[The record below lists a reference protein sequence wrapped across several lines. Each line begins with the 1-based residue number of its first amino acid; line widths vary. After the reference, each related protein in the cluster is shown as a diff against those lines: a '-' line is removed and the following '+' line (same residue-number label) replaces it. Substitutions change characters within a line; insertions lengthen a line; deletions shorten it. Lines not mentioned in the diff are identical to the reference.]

1 MLSVPLV
8 MVLLALAIALALVFM
23 RPERAG
29 DRSPGDDAQRAFG
42 DCERLLQLVHSLQ
55 QHRGMSTA
63 WLAGDALFESPMR
76 ARRRAVQHDIEA
88 LETTARA
95 EMALEG
101 PCITPYELALL
112 DAQWK
117 ELCAA
122 LDGSPA
128 AIGADDNLTR
138 HSLLV
143 SHVLGWLAA
152 VGNRRIAPLA
162 ASSGSGLLRTWIST
176 LPALG
181 EQLGQARAVGSAAAA
196 RGVCTAAE
204 RMRLRYLAS
213 RAESLMHQAI
223 ADTPRLPGALPATE
237 RIVRLL
243 GLLRSD
249 LLGATDRMT
258 AELYFA
264 EATAAIDAIY
274 AWMTSCEDALRGVL
288 AQQAVS
294 AG

>member
-1 MLSVPLV
+1 LLNAPFLIA
-8 MVLLALAIALALVFM
+8 LLALAIVLTLVFM
-23 RPERAG
+23 RPRRDG
-29 DRSPGDDAQRAFG
+29 DSVPDDDVRRAFA
-42 DCERLLQLVHSLQ
+42 DCERLLQLVHALQ
-55 QHRGMSTA
+55 QHRGLSTA
-63 WLAGDALFESPMR
+63 WLAGDAMFESPMR
-76 ARRRAVQHDIEA
+76 ARRRAVQHDIDGLEA
-88 LETTARA
+88 TARA

-101 PCITPYELALL
+101 PCVTPYELALL

-122 LDGSPA
+122 LDCSPV
-128 AIGADDNLTR
+128 AIDADDNLTR

-143 SHVLGWLAA
+143 SHVLGWLGAI
-152 VGNRRIAPLA
+152 GNRRIAPFAPA
-162 ASSGSGLLRTWIST
+162 AGSGLLRTWIST

-204 RMRLRYLAS
+204 RMRLMYLAS
-213 RAESLMHQAI
+213 RAEALMHQAI

-249 LLGATDRMT
+249 LLGASDRMT

-264 EATAAIDAIY
+264 EATAAIDAVY
-274 AWMTSCEDALRGVL
+274 AWMSSCQDALRGTL
-288 AQQAVS
+288 TRALS
-294 AG
+294 AH

>member
-1 MLSVPLV
+1 MLSTPFL
-8 MVLLALAIALALVFM
+8 MVLLALAIALVLVFV
-23 RPERAG
+23 RPERG
-29 DRSPGDDAQRAFG
+29 RDNSPGDDAQRAFG
-42 DCERLLQLVHSLQ
+42 DCERLLRLIHALQ

-76 ARRRAVQHDIEA
+76 ARRRAVQHDIDA
-88 LETTARA
+88 LDAIARV
-95 EMALEG
+95 ERALEG

-122 LDGSPA
+122 LDRSPA

-143 SHVLGWLAA
+143 SHVLGWLATI
-152 VGNRRIAPLA
+152 GNHRIAPFA
-162 ASSGSGLLRTWIST
+162 TPAGSGLLRTWIST

-196 RGVCTAAE
+196 RGACTAAE
-204 RMRLRYLAS
+204 RMRLMYLAS

-264 EATAAIDAIY
+264 EATAAIDAVY
-274 AWMTSCEDALRGVL
+274 AWMSSCEDALRGVL

>member
-1 MLSVPLV
+1 MPLV

-29 DRSPGDDAQRAFG
+29 DSSPGDDAQRAFG

-76 ARRRAVQHDIEA
+76 ARRRAVQHDIDA
-88 LETTARA
+88 LESTARA

-101 PCITPYELALL
+101 PCVTPYELALL

-117 ELCAA
+117 ELCGA
-122 LDGSPA
+122 LDCSPP
-128 AIGADDNLTR
+128 AIGAEDNLTR

-152 VGNRRIAPLA
+152 VGNRRIAPFA
-162 ASSGSGLLRTWIST
+162 ASGSGLLRTWIST

-204 RMRLRYLAS
+204 RMRLMYLAS

-237 RIVRLL
+237 RVVRLL

-274 AWMTSCEDALRGVL
+274 AWMSSCEEALRGAL
-288 AQQAVS
+288 AQRAAS

>member
-8 MVLLALAIALALVFM
+8 MVLLALAIALALVFL

-29 DRSPGDDAQRAFG
+29 DSLPGDDARRAFG

-63 WLAGDALFESPMR
+63 WLAGDALFETPMR
-76 ARRRAVQHDIEA
+76 ARRRAVQHDIDA
-88 LETTARA
+88 LDATARA
-95 EMALEG
+95 EMASDG

-117 ELCAA
+117 ELCAV

-128 AIGADDNLTR
+128 AISADDNLTR

-152 VGNRRIAPLA
+152 VGNRRIAPVA
-162 ASSGSGLLRTWIST
+162 ASGSGLLRTWIST

-181 EQLGQARAVGSAAAA
+181 EQLGQARAVGSVAAA

-249 LLGATDRMT
+249 LLAATDRMT

>member
-1 MLSVPLV
+1 

-23 RPERAG
+23 RPEPGG
-29 DRSPGDDAQRAFG
+29 DSSPGDNAQRAFG

-55 QHRGMSTA
+55 QHRGMSMA

-76 ARRRAVQHDIEA
+76 ARRRAVQHDIDA
-88 LETTARA
+88 LEVTARA
-95 EMALEG
+95 EMALDG
-101 PCITPYELALL
+101 PCVTPYELALL

-117 ELCAA
+117 ELCGA
-122 LDGSPA
+122 LDCSPP
-128 AIGADDNLTR
+128 AIGAEDNLTR

-152 VGNRRIAPLA
+152 VGNRRIAPFA
-162 ASSGSGLLRTWIST
+162 ASGSGLLRTWIST

-204 RMRLRYLAS
+204 RMRLMYLAS

-237 RIVRLL
+237 RVVRLL

-274 AWMTSCEDALRGVL
+274 AWMSSCEEALRGAL

>member
-1 MLSVPLV
+1 MLSLPGV

-23 RPERAG
+23 RPEPGG
-29 DRSPGDDAQRAFG
+29 DSSPGDNAQRAFG

-55 QHRGMSTA
+55 QHRGMSMA

-76 ARRRAVQHDIEA
+76 ARRRAVQHDIDA
-88 LETTARA
+88 LEVTARA

-101 PCITPYELALL
+101 PCVTPYELALL

-117 ELCAA
+117 ELCGA
-122 LDGSPA
+122 LDCSPP
-128 AIGADDNLTR
+128 AIGAEDNLTR

-152 VGNRRIAPLA
+152 VGNRRIAPFA
-162 ASSGSGLLRTWIST
+162 ASGSGLLRTWIST

-204 RMRLRYLAS
+204 RMRLMYLAS

-237 RIVRLL
+237 RVVRLL

-274 AWMTSCEDALRGVL
+274 AWMSSCEEALRGAL

>member
-1 MLSVPLV
+1 MLSLPGV

-23 RPERAG
+23 RPEPGG
-29 DRSPGDDAQRAFG
+29 DSSPGDNAQRAFG

-76 ARRRAVQHDIEA
+76 ARRRAVQHDIDA
-88 LETTARA
+88 LEVTARA

-101 PCITPYELALL
+101 PCVTPYELALL

-117 ELCAA
+117 ELCGA
-122 LDGSPA
+122 LDCSPP
-128 AIGADDNLTR
+128 AIGAEDNLTR

-152 VGNRRIAPLA
+152 VGNRRIAPFA
-162 ASSGSGLLRTWIST
+162 ASGSGLLRTWIST

-204 RMRLRYLAS
+204 RMRLMYLAS

-237 RIVRLL
+237 RVVRLL

-274 AWMTSCEDALRGVL
+274 AWMSSCEEALRGAL

>member
-1 MLSVPLV
+1 MLSLPGV

-23 RPERAG
+23 RPEPGG
-29 DRSPGDDAQRAFG
+29 DSSPGDNAQRAFG

-55 QHRGMSTA
+55 QHRGMSMA

-76 ARRRAVQHDIEA
+76 ARRRAVQHDIDA
-88 LETTARA
+88 LEVTARA
-95 EMALEG
+95 EMALDG
-101 PCITPYELALL
+101 PCVTPYELALL

-117 ELCAA
+117 ELCGA
-122 LDGSPA
+122 LDCSPP
-128 AIGADDNLTR
+128 AIGAEDNLTR

-152 VGNRRIAPLA
+152 VGNRRIAPFA
-162 ASSGSGLLRTWIST
+162 ASGSGLLRTWIST

-204 RMRLRYLAS
+204 RMRLMYLAS

-237 RIVRLL
+237 RVVRLL

-274 AWMTSCEDALRGVL
+274 AWMSSCEEALRGAL